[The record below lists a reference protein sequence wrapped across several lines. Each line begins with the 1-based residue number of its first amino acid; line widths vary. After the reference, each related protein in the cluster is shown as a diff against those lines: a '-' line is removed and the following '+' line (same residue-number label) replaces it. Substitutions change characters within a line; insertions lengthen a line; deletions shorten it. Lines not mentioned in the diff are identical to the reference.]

1 MQPPIPVNSI
11 NKLIE
16 PTCFEKS
23 NEDLGRRKSQQE
35 KKLARVVMATD
46 LICRTPL
53 SLSLVTSSSLTAKET
68 PTLIGQSVSMRTET
82 AMLDTPMEK
91 GMSV

>member
-1 MQPPIPVNSI
+1 MV
-11 NKLIE
+11 
-16 PTCFEKS
+16 
-23 NEDLGRRKSQQE
+23 
-35 KKLARVVMATD
+35 TD
-46 LICRTPL
+46 LICKTPL
-53 SLSLVTSSSLTAKET
+53 SLSLVTSSSLTAKEN